1 MEHYSDGTR
10 SCNGIHYTKQDYSK
24 VVELQTKLH
33 RYAIS
38 LIGYGDSA
46 DELLQDSL
54 LHIMLQ
60 QDKYKPYGNFYGWA
74 SRLMH
79 NSFVNS
85 QKRKMRY
92 RKVISEICMQYN
104 TLETDAESA
113 PDAES
118 LYCADEIME
127 IIGRLPMRQRQV
139 VDLRLCGY
147 KYNDIAEELGTSVGN
162 VKNSMFL
169 ARKNLK
175 RMLGE

>member
-1 MEHYSDGTR
+1 MVGPAD
-10 SCNGIHYTKQDYSK
+10 SCTTLSSTARNARCVT
-24 VVELQTKLH
+24 E
-33 RYAIS
+33 
-38 LIGYGDSA
+38 
-46 DELLQDSL
+46 
-54 LHIMLQ
+54 
-60 QDKYKPYGNFYGWA
+60 
-74 SRLMH
+74 RL
-79 NSFVNS
+79 FL
-85 QKRKMRY
+85 K
-92 RKVISEICMQYN
+92 ICMQYN
-104 TLETDAESA
+104 TLETDVEPA